1 MSKKNADKIV
11 GLICPVCKAQ
21 NYVTF
26 RNKIN
31 LETKGTKGVKL
42 ELKKYCKKCRK
53 VTLHKET
60 SKLK

>member
-1 MSKKNADKIV
+1 MAKKNADKMV
-11 GLICPVCKAQ
+11 GLICPICKAQ

-42 ELKKYCKKCRK
+42 ELNKYCKKCKK